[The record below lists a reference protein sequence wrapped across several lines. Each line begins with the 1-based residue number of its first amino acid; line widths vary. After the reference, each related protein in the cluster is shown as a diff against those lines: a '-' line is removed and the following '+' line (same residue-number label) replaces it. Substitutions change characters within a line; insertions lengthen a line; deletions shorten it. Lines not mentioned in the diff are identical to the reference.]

1 MVENDA
7 KGGVKEVRKFL
18 IFRVKGAKQEA
29 GSVVTKL
36 ENRFPNLRTRI
47 SPGCL
52 SGKTT
57 FCNKVSYS
65 IVCKNCISFFSA
77 GIGAEYMGINSALT
91 MQLHETNH
99 RLFSD
104 SGNCEQYFMESGMVL
119 S

>member
-1 MVENDA
+1 MFQATAKIASSLSKVGGGNDA

-18 IFRVKGAKQEA
+18 IFQVKEAKQEA

-65 IVCKNCISFFSA
+65 IICKNCISF
-77 GIGAEYMGINSALT
+77 
-91 MQLHETNH
+91 
-99 RLFSD
+99 
-104 SGNCEQYFMESGMVL
+104 SGLE
-119 S
+119 